1 MFSLTSS
8 NTYYLYKGY
17 TDMRKSFDGLSGLV
31 QNQMG
36 RNPLSGEVFLFINRK
51 KDSIKLLRWENG
63 GYVVYYKR
71 LEKGTLAVPKSLS
84 GGNYSSLG
92 WSELVLMIEG
102 ILVEKY
108 RKKARYSLAETG
120 KNISQNP

>member
-8 NTYYLYKGY
+8 NTYYLYRGY

-71 LEKGTLAVPKSLS
+71 LEKGTLTVPKSLS
-84 GGNYSSLG
+84 EGNYSSIG
-92 WSELVLMIEG
+92 WPELVLMIEG

-108 RKKARYSLAETG
+108 RKKVRYSLAEMG
-120 KNISQNP
+120 KNILKNP